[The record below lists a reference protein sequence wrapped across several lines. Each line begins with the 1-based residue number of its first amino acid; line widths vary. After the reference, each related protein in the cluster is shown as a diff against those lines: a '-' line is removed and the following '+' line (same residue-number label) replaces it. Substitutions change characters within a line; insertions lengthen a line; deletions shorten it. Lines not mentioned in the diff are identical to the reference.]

1 MDGHNLK
8 KMYNEGVQIISY
20 PNGQRTELRMNNLG
34 YVFEIPLA
42 TPEEER
48 LNKINLLKAR
58 IAQDIA
64 TLKDLE
70 KTHE

>member
-8 KMYNEGVQIISY
+8 KMYNEGVRIIAY

-48 LNKINLLKAR
+48 LNKINILKAR
-58 IAQDIA
+58 IARDIEA
-64 TLKDLE
+64 LKDLE

>member
-8 KMYNEGVQIISY
+8 KMYNEGVRIISY

-34 YVFEIPLA
+34 YVFEIPVA

-58 IAQDIA
+58 IARDIEA
-64 TLKDLE
+64 LKDLE